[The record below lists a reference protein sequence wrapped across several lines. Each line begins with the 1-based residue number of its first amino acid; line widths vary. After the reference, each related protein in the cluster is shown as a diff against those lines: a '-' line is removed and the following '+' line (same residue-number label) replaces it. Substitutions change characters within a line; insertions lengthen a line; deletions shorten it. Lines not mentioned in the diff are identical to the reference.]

1 MPVRAITAITFSTLI
16 TIIIPGEAVE
26 GTVEWDLLEQ
36 LEDLEAVDSREV
48 VVMEVVVGQREAASM
63 GLKRREVLL
72 KSGLRVGARTKGK

>member
-1 MPVRAITAITFSTLI
+1 MPVQAITAITFSTLI

-48 VVMEVVVGQREAASM
+48 VVMEVVGVGVLAD
-63 GLKRREVLL
+63 GVGEVDANMIPS
-72 KSGLRVGARTKGK
+72 KSLVTSRTHK